1 MRSDAKLYVIVD
13 EALSPGL
20 KIAQGIHAFRAFVAA
35 HPDLEREW
43 FADSN
48 NIVVLQHHDV
58 PGIEHDIRSLGYR
71 TAIFRE
77 PDQGDA
83 ITGIAVEPR
92 AGRLL
97 SKIPLA
103 TA

>member
-1 MRSDAKLYVIVD
+1 MDSDAKLYVIVD

-20 KIAQGIHAFRAFVAA
+20 KIAQGIHAAFAFRAA
-35 HPDLEREW
+35 HPGLTDEW
-43 FADSN
+43 FVDSN

-71 TAIFRE
+71 TAVFRE
-77 PDQGDA
+77 PDVGDA

-97 SKIPLA
+97 ADLHLA
-103 TA
+103 G